1 MGVDVRKAIRRVE
14 KSLQLERKKSCMEI
28 DGAIQLKLSDDEK
41 VSRFVLY
48 PLCKRFQEGIE

>member
-28 DGAIQLKLSDDEK
+28 DGTIQLKISDDEK
-41 VSRFVLY
+41 VSRFC
-48 PLCKRFQEGIE
+48 PLSSL

>member
-28 DGAIQLKLSDDEK
+28 DGAIQLKISDDEK
-41 VSRFVLY
+41 VSRFC
-48 PLCKRFQEGIE
+48 PLSSL

>member
-14 KSLQLERKKSCMEI
+14 SLQLERKKSCMEI
-28 DGAIQLKLSDDEK
+28 DGAIQLKISDDEK